1 MKVHASLSRL
11 PWWAQQPRPE
21 PWMQLTSWGG
31 LPGPPPLTLLL
42 SDSIDWGGKGWPAFL
57 LKHQSGHRALASAA
71 RGHVDPPPRL
81 LFPTLSPRKAFTCR
95 PLWCHH
101 GPSSPQSE
109 PPDHPADR
117 LLPSTAHPS
126 LPSLDPALSCH
137 HTQHRSPLDS
147 YVIYL
152 WSDLPPDPKASITDS
167 FDHSCIQQHLAYSW
181 CQYMFVERETTDPM
195 FAEAGMW
202 TDPSQPSFA
211 SPSCMCMVLGVASKG
226 CSHHSSSGKR
236 KAQIWT
242 GKPTVE
248 GSCPRGGGLPWGTD
262 HRPSETSPGIW
273 EAFILVELKDTQNNL

>member
-1 MKVHASLSRL
+1 MVRATKQNGRGKKKNTVVGPNRLKLKSLSTDIHDRVWKSL
-11 PWWAQQPRPE
+11 ILSLE
-21 PWMQLTSWGG
+21 ITTS
-31 LPGPPPLTLLL
+31 LEV
-42 SDSIDWGGKGWPAFL
+42 FEY
-57 LKHQSGHRALASAA
+57 
-71 RGHVDPPPRL
+71 RL

-211 SPSCMCMVLGVASKG
+211 SPSCMCMVLG
-226 CSHHSSSGKR
+226 
-236 KAQIWT
+236 
-242 GKPTVE
+242 
-248 GSCPRGGGLPWGTD
+248 GGL
-262 HRPSETSPGIW
+262 
-273 EAFILVELKDTQNNL
+273 